1 MRIPV
6 TLKQNCSRPDW
17 DTYFLQ
23 IAQLASS
30 RATCARRKV
39 GCVLVDSHNHIVSVG
54 YNGVPSKF
62 DHCIDETPCRGAYA
76 SSGTALD
83 DCLAV
88 HAEVNAFLHLTSQDI
103 LTAYLTVCP
112 CISCTKMICNSN
124 IQRVVAIE
132 WYAHPEITGL
142 LSKAGIVLEVK
153 RSLNASN
160 GTDI

>member
-1 MRIPV
+1 M
-6 TLKQNCSRPDW
+6 TTSSRPDW

-30 RATCARRKV
+30 RATCVRRKV
-39 GCVLVDSHNHIVSVG
+39 GCVLVDSKNHIVSVG

-62 DHCIDETPCRGAYA
+62 DHCIDELPCRGALA
-76 SSGTALD
+76 PSGTALE

-103 LTAYLTVCP
+103 LTAYLTVCH

-124 IQRVVAIE
+124 VKRVVAQE
-132 WYAHPEITGL
+132 WYAHPEITIMFKQADIEL
-142 LSKAGIVLEVK
+142 KVL
-153 RSLNASN
+153 RTSHQCW
-160 GTDI
+160 

>member
-1 MRIPV
+1 MRILV
-6 TLKQNCSRPDW
+6 TLKQTSSRPNW

-30 RATCARRKV
+30 RATCVRRKV
-39 GCVLVDSHNHIVSVG
+39 GCVLVDSKNHIVSVG

-62 DHCIDETPCRGAYA
+62 DHCIDDIPCRGADA
-76 SSGTALD
+76 TSGTALD

-88 HAEVNAFLHLTSQDI
+88 HAEVNAFLHLTSQDT

-124 IQRVVAIE
+124 IRRVVAIE
-132 WYAHPEITGL
+132 WYAHPEIRSML
-142 LSKAGIVLEVK
+142 RQAGIELTVIGRV
-153 RSLNASN
+153 NASN
-160 GTDI
+160 RADI

>member
-1 MRIPV
+1 MI
-6 TLKQNCSRPDW
+6 TSSRLDW

-39 GCVLVDSHNHIVSVG
+39 GCVLVDSKNHIVSVG

-62 DHCIDETPCRGAYA
+62 DHCIDFPCKGADA
-76 SSGTALD
+76 PSGTSLD

-88 HAEVNAFLHLTSQDI
+88 HAEVNAFLHLTSQDV

-112 CISCTKMICNSN
+112 CMSCAKMVCNSN
-124 IQRVVAIE
+124 VKRVVAIE
-132 WYAHPEITGL
+132 WYAHPDITSMLRTAEIE
-142 LSKAGIVLEVK
+142 LEVNK
-153 RSLNASN
+153 EVKAHDCDNI
-160 GTDI
+160 D

>member
-1 MRIPV
+1 M
-6 TLKQNCSRPDW
+6 TLKQSCSRPNW

-39 GCVLVDSHNHIVSVG
+39 GCVLVDSKKHIVSVG

-62 DHCIDETPCRGAYA
+62 DHCIDEVPCEGVNAP
-76 SSGTALD
+76 SGTGLD
-83 DCLAV
+83 ACLAV

-124 IQRVVAIE
+124 IKRVVAME
-132 WYAHPEITGL
+132 WYAHPEITDML
-142 LSKAGIVLEVK
+142 RTAGIELLVIRRV
-153 RSLNASN
+153 NASN